1 MPDADEAGP
10 VPDGGDMVINVAV
23 ENLDKSERFAKNDS
37 SLKAKDKDYMAQ
49 FIIKPNY
56 KAVTANGVNQSITT
70 GINNPSP
77 IDIGNAEFIDN
88 PVVANL
94 SPRAMN
100 NLGGSYNLAYEPY
113 SSKYG
118 KNIESD
124 RLRGNRRSSNHS
136 NPDEKSNM
144 ELKFEFAGPKRTS
157 DER

>member
-1 MPDADEAGP
+1 MPDADEAAP

-37 SLKAKDKDYMAQ
+37 SLKAKDKDYLAQ

-56 KAVTANGVNQSITT
+56 NATAGINQSVTT

-77 IDIGNAEFIDN
+77 LDVGNAEYIDN

-100 NLGGSYNLAYEPY
+100 QLGGSYNLAYEPY

-124 RLRGNRRSSNHS
+124 RLRGNRRSSE
-136 NPDEKSNM
+136 EKSNM
-144 ELKFEFAGPKRTS
+144 DLKFEFAGPKRNS
-157 DER
+157 DERQYFKTI